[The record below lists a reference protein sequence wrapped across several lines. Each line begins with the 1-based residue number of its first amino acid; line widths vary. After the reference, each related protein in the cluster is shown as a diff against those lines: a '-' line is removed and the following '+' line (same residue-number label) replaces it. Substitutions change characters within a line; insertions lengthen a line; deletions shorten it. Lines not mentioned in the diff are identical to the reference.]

1 VTAPQHPRRRGPWW
15 RPADKAWRGAIAF
28 LSHLA
33 IASLII
39 GGMWWL
45 STLLRRASVGPLR
58 GVIDWDYLFQTID
71 VGAVGL
77 IGWYGLK
84 DIREILEED

>member
-1 VTAPQHPRRRGPWW
+1 MAPPPQLDRRRPWW
-15 RPADKAWRGAIAF
+15 RPVDKGWRVAVAF

-45 STLLRRASVGPLR
+45 ATLLRHANIGLLW

-71 VGAVGL
+71 VGAVIL
-77 IGWYGLK
+77 VGWYGLK
-84 DIREILEED
+84 DIREIFEED

>member
-1 VTAPQHPRRRGPWW
+1 
-15 RPADKAWRGAIAF
+15 
-28 LSHLA
+28 
-33 IASLII
+33 
-39 GGMWWL
+39 MWWL

-84 DIREILEED
+84 DIREIFEED